1 MIIQF
6 EQDINESQKEAIIN
20 RIKGLK
26 YKPTEVNPKGN
37 VPDWYWQEEFRYP
50 IHWFNGWN

>member
-6 EQDINESQKEAIIN
+6 EQEIEKAQKEAIIN

-26 YKPTEVNPKGN
+26 YKPTEVKTQKGDYLVKPKKG
-37 VPDWYWQEEFRYP
+37 
-50 IHWFNGWN
+50 IT